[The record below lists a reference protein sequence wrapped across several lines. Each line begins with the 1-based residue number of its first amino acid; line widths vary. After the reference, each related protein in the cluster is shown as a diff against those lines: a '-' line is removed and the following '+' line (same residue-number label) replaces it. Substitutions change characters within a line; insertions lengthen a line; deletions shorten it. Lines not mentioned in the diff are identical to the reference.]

1 MGNGPLPRGPGFLLA
16 HKGLKRLLRAPDQVV
31 QTRALELQH
40 LRDVVTAAD
49 ANDPDAVCM
58 VAEMIIAFFL
68 CLRTEDHV
76 AGHLLWGDIYPQSN
90 GDVHFWL
97 SPGKSVDT
105 YRLVGMVKRDDIL
118 DLKP

>member
-1 MGNGPLPRGPGFLLA
+1 MGHTVNSVASYMSAVQNFYDGMGNGPLPRGPGFLLA

-31 QTRALELQH
+31 QTRTLELQQ

-76 AGHLLWGDIYPQSN
+76 AGRLLWGDIYPQSN
-90 GDVHFWL
+90 GDVHF
-97 SPGKSVDT
+97 
-105 YRLVGMVKRDDIL
+105 
-118 DLKP
+118 